1 MRKSERG
8 RGGKAVAGALALAVV
23 AVLMS
28 ASSASAA
35 TFSNVCLNTASTD
48 PNTAATALPV
58 DMTANSPATVAP
70 GDPVTLSNIDQTLT
84 VPATIFVT
92 GYNLGLVLPGQ
103 PPAVTPTEAVI
114 DATAQTDVAATNTAE
129 GVQTTNLAA
138 GTVTTTITDPD
149 GTRATG
155 DETATPGALSVTYAD
170 LNWTAGGSAGT
181 IDFREDTV
189 SPISA
194 GTETGALIAKA
205 IIFPGVLTVTFA
217 CSPGS
222 VSPNPGPAANI
233 VYDDPAVAFASTE
246 IVEAVNQPPVANAG
260 ADQTV
265 ASEQA
270 GVTLDGSGSTDP
282 DGDPITY
289 SWTQTSGPAVTLSGA
304 DTATPSFDAPVGP
317 ATLEFQLEVCDAEPL
332 CDTDTV
338 VVNVSA
344 PVIQVVDAGAE
355 LIVNGPTRS
364 AATKKG
370 FVVRVTNLGT
380 GPITIDPAIDT
391 SAEVTVNG
399 APAGSVELKST
410 NSKTLD
416 PGARTRFR
424 YQWNLEGSAAPG
436 DTVVYSGTV
445 SVADDADPG
454 NDTDSATATAR

>member
-1 MRKSERG
+1 MRILRRRG
-8 RGGKAVAGALALAVV
+8 KTVFGGLALVV
-23 AVLMS
+23 AFALVQ
-28 ASSASAA
+28 AASASAA

-129 GVQTTNLAA
+129 GVQTTNLAS
-138 GTVTTTITDPD
+138 GSVTTTVTDPD

-233 VYDDPAVAFASTE
+233 TYDDPAVAFASTE
-246 IVEAVNQPPVANAG
+246 IAAGNTPPIADAG
-260 ADQTV
+260 DDQTV

-270 GVTLDGSGSTDP
+270 GVSLDGSGSTDP

-317 ATLEFQLEVCDAEPL
+317 ATLEFELEVCDAEPL
-332 CDTDTV
+332 CDTDSV
-338 VVNVSA
+338 VVNVDA
-344 PVIQVVDAGAE
+344 PVVQVVDAGAE

-380 GPITIDPAIDT
+380 GPITIDPATDT

-399 APAGSVELKST
+399 SPAGSVDLKST
-410 NSKTLD
+410 SSKTLD

-424 YQWNLEGSAAPG
+424 YQWNLEGSLLPG

-445 SVADDADPG
+445 SLADDADPG
-454 NDTDSATATAR
+454 NNTDSATATAR